1 MPEKVI
7 LNIYDVTSAPA
18 IKKINDHIGKLGTGA
33 FHGAVQV
40 YSEEW
45 SYGFCDQGSGV
56 FNCPPRGCD
65 MHHYRESLEIGE
77 TTMSQEDVMKLV
89 EQLETEWPGSE
100 YDLLKHNCCVFSS
113 EMCQRLGVGPVPG
126 WVTNLAAAGATVQDG
141 AIKVATVA
149 QSAAIIAAAKAG
161 RIDEKYNLRGTAQAK
176 AREFMEAANGIDK
189 QYKVE
194 EKALQLGQQAVK
206 TAQVKAQEL
215 VTRAQEMDDKYHI
228 KDKAQQAAAKAS
240 GHMEE
245 AAGIAKQKGQQLFAA
260 LQRKSK
266 HGDGQQS

>member
-65 MHHYRESLEIGE
+65 MHQYRESLEIGE
-77 TTMSQEDVMKLV
+77 TTMSKGDVLKLV
-89 EQLETEWPGSE
+89 DQLRNEWPGAD
-100 YDLLKHNCCVFSS
+100 YDLLKRNCCIFSS

-141 AIKVATVA
+141 AIKVATAA

-161 RIDEKYNLRGTAQAK
+161 QIDEKYNVRGTAQAK
-176 AREFMEAANGIDK
+176 AREFMEAANGLDK
-189 QYKVE
+189 QYHIQENATKI
-194 EKALQLGQQAVK
+194 GQQAAK
-206 TAQVKAQEL
+206 TMQAKAQGLVAKAQEL
-215 VTRAQEMDDKYHI
+215 DQKYHI
-228 KDKAQQAAAKAS
+228 KDKAQHAAEKAS
-240 GHMEE
+240 GQVEE
-245 AAGIAKQKGQQLFAA
+245 AAGTAKRKGQEQGCFTC
-260 LQRKSK
+260 
-266 HGDGQQS
+266 